1 MKKTTGKTNNPVS
14 NCLLIVTNRNTR
26 KRCDICSN
34 LAIKT
39 AERRHVNG
47 VILMSLSLTL
57 NLFYT
62 FSGRPL
68 AGEGGGI
75 QGIRIPALLRYKPN
89 CALKFLDQFR
99 RNALK
104 NRFKNERIHQN
115 DVPTAFSWSFSTLL

>member
-14 NCLLIVTNRNTR
+14 NCLLIVANRNTR

-39 AERRHVNG
+39 VERRHVNG

-62 FSGRPL
+62 FSGRSL
-68 AGEGGGI
+68 AGGV
-75 QGIRIPALLRYKPN
+75 QGIRTPALFRYKPN

>member
-26 KRCDICSN
+26 KWCDICSN

-62 FSGRPL
+62 FSGRSL
-68 AGEGGGI
+68 AGGV
-75 QGIRIPALLRYKPN
+75 QGIRTPALFRYKPN

>member
-1 MKKTTGKTNNPVS
+1 MKKTTGKTNNPVG

-26 KRCDICSN
+26 KGCDICSN

-68 AGEGGGI
+68 VGEEGGGGVV
-75 QGIRIPALLRYKPN
+75 QGILTPVLFRYKPN
-89 CALKFLDQFR
+89 CALKILR
-99 RNALK
+99 P
-104 NRFKNERIHQN
+104 I
-115 DVPTAFSWSFSTLL
+115 

>member
-1 MKKTTGKTNNPVS
+1 MKKTTGKTNNPVG

-68 AGEGGGI
+68 VGEEGGGGGPGDLDPCPFSL
-75 QGIRIPALLRYKPN
+75 QTKP
-89 CALKFLDQFR
+89 CP
-99 RNALK
+99 
-104 NRFKNERIHQN
+104 QN
-115 DVPTAFSWSFSTLL
+115 S

>member
-62 FSGRPL
+62 FSGRSL
-68 AGEGGGI
+68 AGGV
-75 QGIRIPALLRYKPN
+75 QGIRTPALFRYKPN

-104 NRFKNERIHQN
+104 NRFKIERIHQN
-115 DVPTAFSWSFSTLL
+115 YVPTAFSWSFSTLL

>member
-14 NCLLIVTNRNTR
+14 NCLLIVANRNTR

-62 FSGRPL
+62 FSGRSR
-68 AGEGGGI
+68 AGEGGGDPGHPDPCPSSLETKLCPQI
-75 QGIRIPALLRYKPN
+75 LRP
-89 CALKFLDQFR
+89 
-99 RNALK
+99 
-104 NRFKNERIHQN
+104 I
-115 DVPTAFSWSFSTLL
+115 